1 MNTAHFEP
9 GNRDAEADSFGPR
22 PYTLTRG
29 RTQASRLLRLETLV
43 STVPQLRDHRGPLPE
58 YDRIREMCVRPCS
71 VAEIS
76 AVLGIPVGVMRIL
89 VADLADGGLVQVHE
103 QDEHG
108 ASTTMLERVLRGLER
123 L

>member
-1 MNTAHFEP
+1 MTTAFHGP
-9 GNRDAEADSFGPR
+9 PDSDAETDCFGPR

-29 RTQASRLLRLETLV
+29 RTQPSRLLRLETLV
-43 STVPQLRDHRGPLPE
+43 QAVPEWRDHRSPLPE
-58 YDRIREMCVRPCS
+58 HDRIRALCTHPRS

-76 AVLGIPVGVMRIL
+76 AVLGVPVGVMRIL
-89 VADLADGGLVQVHE
+89 VSDLADGGFVHVHE
-103 QDEHG
+103 QDERS